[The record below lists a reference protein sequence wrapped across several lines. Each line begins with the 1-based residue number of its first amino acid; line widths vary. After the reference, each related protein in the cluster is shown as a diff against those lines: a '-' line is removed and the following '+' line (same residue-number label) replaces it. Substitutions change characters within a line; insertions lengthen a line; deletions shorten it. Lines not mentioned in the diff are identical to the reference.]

1 MKEDLRALDSIN
13 PGRVF
18 LPEKKENA
26 IMKKTNAAAKT
37 PVKQERINARTI
49 AFIAMLGALSAVL
62 MLFSFPLPFAPS
74 FLRFD
79 VSELPALFA
88 GFFLGPV
95 SGCAVILIKILLKIV
110 IQGSDTAF
118 VGEIMNVIGSS
129 CFVLPS
135 ALIYK
140 YNRTKKGALISLT
153 AATVI
158 ASIVS
163 IFLNVY
169 IAFPMFS
176 KMYSMPVDAIIGM
189 GTAINPGITDMTTLM
204 LYSVFPFNLLKHG
217 ITATLTFL
225 VYKKCGNAL
234 RRVIAPAARKAGA
247 AE

>member
-1 MKEDLRALDSIN
+1 MN
-13 PGRVF
+13 
-18 LPEKKENA
+18 
-26 IMKKTNAAAKT
+26 KKTSVNKT
-37 PVKQERINARTI
+37 VKQGRINNRTI

-79 VSELPALFA
+79 VSEFPALFA
-88 GFFLGPV
+88 GFFFGPI
-95 SGCAVILIKILLKIV
+95 SGCGVILIKILIKIV

-118 VGEIMNVIGSS
+118 VGELMNVIGSS
-129 CFVLPS
+129 CFILPA
-135 ALIYK
+135 ALIYQ
-140 YNRTKKGALISLT
+140 YHRTKKGALISLI

-158 ASIVS
+158 ASVAS

-169 IAFPMFS
+169 IAFPMFC
-176 KMYSMPVDAIIGM
+176 KMYGISADAIIGM
-189 GTAINPGITDMTTLM
+189 GTAVNQGITNMTTLM

-234 RRVIAPAARKAGA
+234 RRIVAPAVHHASA
-247 AE
+247 AESSR